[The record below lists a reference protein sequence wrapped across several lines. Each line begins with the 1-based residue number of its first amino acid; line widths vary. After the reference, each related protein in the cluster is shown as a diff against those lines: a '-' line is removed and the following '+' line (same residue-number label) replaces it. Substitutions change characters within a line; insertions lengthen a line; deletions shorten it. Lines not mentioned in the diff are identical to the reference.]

1 MNDNGQKKPSSRA
14 GCVVGIVTVLLMLIG
29 LLLIVWSGKAGENA
43 PFFVAAGVAVFLFP
57 LLGTLLMTLIPQKA
71 RGVKAVPKKERV
83 RQILLVVS
91 VIMVVGGFIGAL
103 AAAFFEKTPLIIALG
118 VTAGVG
124 FLGAII
130 ISSIHT
136 KETGENGINIE
147 LFPTDPEQE
156 KQDMET
162 AREILGEVIKK
173 QERLSDEERE
183 RELQRIEQQDRLT
196 GNGMTREQVEEYENN
211 KRGGGVR

>member
-1 MNDNGQKKPSSRA
+1 MNDNGQNKPSSRA

-29 LLLIVWSGKAGENA
+29 LLLIVWSGKAGEKA
-43 PFFVAAGVAVFLFP
+43 PVFVAVGVAVFLFP

-83 RQILLVVS
+83 RQILLAAS
-91 VIMVVGGFIGAL
+91 VIMVIGGFIGAL

-118 VTAGVG
+118 VTAGAG

-147 LFPTDPEQE
+147 LFPTDPEQD
-156 KQDMET
+156 KQDMDA

-173 QERLSDEERE
+173 EERLSDEERE
-183 RELQRIEQQDRLT
+183 RELRRIDEQNRQL
-196 GNGMTREQVEEYENN
+196 GNAPMTKEQVEEHEDR
-211 KRGGGVR
+211 KLFR

>member
-1 MNDNGQKKPSSRA
+1 M
-14 GCVVGIVTVLLMLIG
+14 VGIVTVLLMLIG

>member
-1 MNDNGQKKPSSRA
+1 MNDNGQKKPNSRA
-14 GCVVGIVTVLLMLIG
+14 GCIVGIVTVILMLIG

-43 PFFVAAGVAVFLFP
+43 PFFVAAGVAVFLLP
-57 LLGTLLMTLIPQKA
+57 ILGTLLMTLIPQKA
-71 RGVKAVPKKERV
+71 RGVNAVPKKERV
-83 RQILLVVS
+83 MQILLVLS
-91 VIMVVGGFIGAL
+91 VVMAIGGFIGAI

-162 AREILGEVIKK
+162 AREIIGGIFKTE
-173 QERLSDEERE
+173 ERLSDEERE
-183 RELQRIEQQDRLT
+183 RELQRIEQQDRMM
-196 GNGMTREQVEEYENN
+196 GNGMTKEQVEEYENR
-211 KRGGGVR
+211 KRL